1 MNDNSTI
8 TLSAD
13 AVDNNIRFLR
23 KHLKSGTKISAVVK
37 ANAYGHGIEQVVP
50 LFEQAGIDHYSVFDY
65 REAVRVK
72 RSLKSE
78 AAVVIMGWISD
89 ENLEK
94 AILQNLEFFVFSLDR
109 LKKAA
114 SIAEK
119 QGVAAAI
126 HLEAETGMNRSGLN
140 DAQLKEALMFIRDHQ
155 QHFVVKG
162 FCSHLAGPESV
173 SNYLRIQSQLKK
185 FKAMNRLLVAQGI
198 HPEYTHV
205 ANSAGAMVYP
215 KAQMNLVRI
224 GIMLYGFWSSTEVF
238 IHYIHNRVRRADPL
252 QRILSWSSRVM
263 SIKDVKEGEFVGY
276 GLSYLA
282 QRPIRTALVPIG
294 YSMGYN
300 RSLGNKGRIL
310 INGSRC
316 GVIGTVNMN
325 MIIVDITD
333 VPDVKIGDEVV
344 LIGKQGDLE
353 IKVSAFSNISN
364 ELNYEVLAHLS
375 ESIKR
380 IVI

>member
-1 MNDNSTI
+1 
-8 TLSAD
+8 
-13 AVDNNIRFLR
+13 
-23 KHLKSGTKISAVVK
+23 
-37 ANAYGHGIEQVVP
+37 
-50 LFEQAGIDHYSVFDY
+50 
-65 REAVRVK
+65 
-72 RSLKSE
+72 
-78 AAVVIMGWISD
+78 
-89 ENLEK
+89 
-94 AILQNLEFFVFSLDR
+94 
-109 LKKAA
+109 
-114 SIAEK
+114 
-119 QGVAAAI
+119 
-126 HLEAETGMNRSGLN
+126 
-140 DAQLKEALMFIRDHQ
+140 
-155 QHFVVKG
+155 
-162 FCSHLAGPESV
+162 
-173 SNYLRIQSQLKK
+173 
-185 FKAMNRLLVAQGI
+185 
-198 HPEYTHV
+198 
-205 ANSAGAMVYP
+205 
-215 KAQMNLVRI
+215 
-224 GIMLYGFWSSTEVF
+224 
-238 IHYIHNRVRRADPL
+238 
-252 QRILSWSSRVM
+252 M

-300 RSLGNKGRIL
+300 RSLGDKGRIL

-333 VPDVKIGDEVV
+333 VPDVKIGDEVM